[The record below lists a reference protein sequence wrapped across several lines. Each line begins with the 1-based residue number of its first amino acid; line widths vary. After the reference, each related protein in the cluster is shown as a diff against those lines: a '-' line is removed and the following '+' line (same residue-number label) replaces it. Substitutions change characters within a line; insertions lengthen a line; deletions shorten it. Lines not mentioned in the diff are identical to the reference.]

1 MYALLTPIRYTL
13 NPRFG
18 LETPL
23 MGALFFL
30 APGCGNLVGTFVG
43 GRWAD
48 VVVKRW
54 IKKRDGKRV
63 PHDRLRSCLP
73 TLAFVMPV
81 CALVY
86 GWTVEKAKGGY
97 PVPIIAMFIQGK
109 IRHPLQC
116 HKRIIAN
123 SLKVLVA

>member
-1 MYALLTPIRYTL
+1 
-13 NPRFG
+13 
-18 LETPL
+18 

-109 IRHPLQC
+109 ARHLIQT
-116 HKRIIAN
+116 HKRIIAD
-123 SLKVLVA
+123 SLKVLVV